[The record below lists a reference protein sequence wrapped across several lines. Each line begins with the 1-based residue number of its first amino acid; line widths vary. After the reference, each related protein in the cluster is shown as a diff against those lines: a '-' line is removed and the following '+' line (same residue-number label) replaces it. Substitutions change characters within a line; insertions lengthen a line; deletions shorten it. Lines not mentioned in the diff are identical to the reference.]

1 MSGLVTLDWIVI
13 GIYFLL
19 LMGIAWWVIRQ
30 KQENSEDY
38 FLAGRN
44 VGWFIVG
51 ASIFAS
57 NIGSEHLVGLA
68 GAGADSGMP
77 LAHYELH
84 AWIVLL
90 LGWVFLPFYA
100 RSGVFTMPEFLE
112 KRYNEKARWF
122 LSVVSLLGYIFT
134 KVSVSIYAGGVVFQS
149 FLGID
154 FWTGAILTLVVTGLY
169 TVLGGMRA
177 VVYTEALQT
186 IILIAGAMAVTLI
199 GLNHEAVGG
208 WSGLREIV
216 GSEHFNM
223 WKPMDHPKYPWTG
236 MVFGGAIVG
245 IWYWCT
251 DQYIVQR
258 VLSAKNLKEGRRG
271 AIWGGFLKLFP
282 VFLFLVPGMVAFALS
297 QQGVLQYDSPNEV
310 LPVMVKT
317 LLPAGIRGLVA
328 AGLLAAL
335 MSSLASVFNSA
346 STLFTIDIY
355 KKLKPNTP
363 EKDLVRTGRIATA
376 LIVMLGF
383 AWIPV
388 MKNAPG
394 TLYDYLQSVQSYI
407 APPITAVFLLG
418 IFHKRINATGAMSTL
433 IIGFGIGLVR
443 LTLDTIKTFSP
454 DTTYSGFWKSIQD
467 IPFSHFAIVM
477 FVICIAILI
486 IVSLFTAKPSEE
498 KLAGL
503 TFGTLSKEQLAANRN
518 SYNIWDIVA
527 SVGIIL
533 IIAGILIY
541 FTG

>member
-1 MSGLVTLDWIVI
+1 MEQLDWIVI
-13 GIYFLL
+13 GLYFVLL
-19 LMGIAWWVIRQ
+19 LGIAAWVMSKKQ
-30 KQENSEDY
+30 KDTQDY

-44 VGWFIVG
+44 IGWFIVG

-112 KRYNEKARWF
+112 RRYSPKARWF
-122 LSVVSLLGYIFT
+122 LSILSLVGYILT
-134 KVSVSIYAGGVVFQS
+134 KVSVSIYAGGIVFQS
-149 FLGID
+149 LLGID
-154 FWTGAILTLVVTGLY
+154 FWTGAILTLVITGIY
-169 TVLGGMRA
+169 TVVGGMSA

-186 IILIAGAMAVTLI
+186 FILIGGALAVTFI
-199 GLNHEAVGG
+199 GLNHEAIGG

-216 GSEHFNM
+216 GNEHFNM
-223 WKPMDHPKYPWTG
+223 WRPASDPRYPWTG

-258 VLSAKNLKEGRRG
+258 VLTAKNVKEGRRG
-271 AIWGGFLKLFP
+271 AIWGGFLKILP

-297 QQGVLQYDSPNEV
+297 KQGVLHYNDANEV
-310 LPVMVKT
+310 LPTMVKT
-317 LLPAGIRGLVA
+317 LLPSGIRGLVA

-335 MSSLASVFNSA
+335 MSSLASVFNSC

-355 KKLKPNTP
+355 KKIRPGES
-363 EKDLVRTGRIATA
+363 EKRLLRIGKIATA
-376 LIVMLGF
+376 VIVVLGF

-418 IFHKRINATGAMSTL
+418 ILSKRINARGALTTL
-433 IIGFGIGLVR
+433 YVGFGIGLFR
-443 LTLDTIKTFSP
+443 LILDTIVTFNP
-454 DTTYSGFWKSIQD
+454 GHEFTGILGDIIA
-467 IPFSHFAIVM
+467 IPFSHFAIVI
-477 FVICIAILI
+477 FVISLCILVG
-486 IVSLFTAKPSEE
+486 VSLSSAKPSAKQVEG
-498 KLAGL
+498 LAL
-503 TFGTLSKEQLAANRN
+503 GTLTEEQKADVKN
-518 SYNIWDIVA
+518 SYSWVDIV
-527 SVGIIL
+527 SSGLIVVIITAIML
-533 IIAGILIY
+533 Y

>member
-1 MSGLVTLDWIVI
+1 MEQLDWIVI
-13 GIYFLL
+13 GMYFVLL
-19 LMGIAWWVIRQ
+19 LGIAAWVMSKKQ
-30 KQENSEDY
+30 KDTKDY

-44 VGWFIVG
+44 VGWFVVG

-112 KRYNEKARWF
+112 RRYSPKARWF
-122 LSVVSLLGYIFT
+122 LSILSLVGYILT
-134 KVSVSIYAGGVVFQS
+134 KVSVSIYAGGIVFQS
-149 FLGID
+149 LLGID
-154 FWTGAILTLVVTGLY
+154 FWTGAILTLVITGVY
-169 TVLGGMRA
+169 TVVGGMSA
-177 VVYTEALQT
+177 VVYTETLQT
-186 IILIAGAMAVTLI
+186 FILIGGALAVTFI
-199 GLNHEAVGG
+199 GLNHEAIGG
-208 WSGLREIV
+208 WSGLKEIV

-223 WKPMDHPKYPWTG
+223 WRPADDPRYPWTG

-258 VLSAKNLKEGRRG
+258 VLTAKNVKEGRRG
-271 AIWGGFLKLFP
+271 AIWGGFLKILP

-297 QQGVLQYDSPNEV
+297 KQGVLQYNDANEV
-310 LPVMVKT
+310 LPTMVKT

-335 MSSLASVFNSA
+335 MSSLASVFNSC

-355 KKLKPNTP
+355 KKLRPNESET
-363 EKDLVRTGRIATA
+363 KLLRIGKIATGV
-376 LIVMLGF
+376 IVILGF

-418 IFHKRINATGAMSTL
+418 ILSKRINAKGAMATL
-433 IIGFGIGLVR
+433 YIGFGIGLFR
-443 LTLDTIKTFSP
+443 LILDTIVTFNP
-454 DTTYSGFWKSIQD
+454 GYEFSGVLGDIIA
-467 IPFSHFAIVM
+467 IPFSHFAIVI
-477 FVICIAILI
+477 FVISLCILVG
-486 IVSLFTAKPSEE
+486 VSLSSAKPSAQQVEG
-498 KLAGL
+498 LAL
-503 TFGTLSKEQLAANRN
+503 GTLTAEQKAEVKN
-518 SYNIWDIVA
+518 SYSWVDIVT
-527 SVGIIL
+527 SVLIVVIITAIML
-533 IIAGILIY
+533 Y

>member
-1 MSGLVTLDWIVI
+1 MTGLDWIVI
-13 GIYFLL
+13 ALYFVVLA
-19 LMGIAWWVIRQ
+19 GIAIWVISKKQ
-30 KQENSEDY
+30 KDSEDY

-68 GAGADSGMP
+68 GAGAESGMP
-77 LAHYELH
+77 MAHYELH

-90 LGWVFLPFYA
+90 LGWVFLPFYSRA
-100 RSGVFTMPEFLE
+100 GVFTMPEFLE
-112 KRYNEKARWF
+112 KRYNERARRF
-122 LSVVSLLGYIFT
+122 LSVISLVGYILT
-134 KVSVSIYAGGVVFQS
+134 KVSVSIYAGGIVFEAL
-149 FLGID
+149 LGID
-154 FWTGAILTLVVTGLY
+154 FWTGAVATLLITGLY
-169 TVLGGMRA
+169 TVIGGMRA

-186 IILIAGAMAVTLI
+186 LVLIGGALAVTLI
-199 GLNHEAVGG
+199 GLNHEAIGG
-208 WSGLREIV
+208 WAGLKEIV

-223 WKPMDHPKYPWTG
+223 WKPIDHPQYPWTG

-258 VLSAKNLKEGRRG
+258 VLTAKNLKEGRRG
-271 AIWGGFLKLFP
+271 AIWGGFLKILP

-297 QQGVLQYDSPNEV
+297 KQGVLAYDTPNAV

-317 LLPAGIRGLVA
+317 LLPDGIRGLVA

-335 MSSLASVFNSA
+335 MSSLASVFNSC

-355 KKLKPNTP
+355 KKLRPQAS
-363 EKDLVRTGRIATA
+363 EKKLVSTGRIATA
-376 LIVMLGF
+376 IIVVLGF

-407 APPITAVFLLG
+407 APPITVIFLLG
-418 IFHKRINATGAMSTL
+418 IFYKRLNAKGAMATL
-433 IIGFGIGLVR
+433 YVGLVIGLFR
-443 LTLDTIKTFSP
+443 LTLDTIKTFNEG
-454 DTTYSGFWKSIQD
+454 TEFTGILGSISA
-467 IPFSHFAIVM
+467 IPFSHFAILI
-477 FVICIAILI
+477 FVVCVIVLVG
-486 IVSLFTAKPSEE
+486 VSLMTEKPLES
-498 KLAGL
+498 KLSGL
-503 TFGTLSKEQLAANRN
+503 TFGTLTPEHKAESRKNYNWADILASAF
-518 SYNIWDIVA
+518 IIIV
-527 SVGIIL
+527 II
-533 IIAGILIY
+533 GILIY

>member
-1 MSGLVTLDWIVI
+1 MTGLATLDWLVI
-13 GIYFLL
+13 GAYFLVL
-19 LMGIAWWVIRQ
+19 FGIAAWVISQ
-30 KQENSEDY
+30 KQKDAEDY

-68 GAGADSGMP
+68 GAGAESGMP
-77 LAHYELH
+77 MAHYELH

-112 KRYNEKARWF
+112 RRYNEKARRF
-122 LSVVSLLGYIFT
+122 LSVVSLVGYILT
-134 KVSVSIYAGGVVFQS
+134 KVSVSIYAGGIVFQAL
-149 FLGID
+149 LGIN
-154 FWTGAILTLVVTGLY
+154 FWTGAILTLVVTGIY
-169 TVLGGMRA
+169 TVAGGMRA
-177 VVYTEALQT
+177 VVYTETLQT
-186 IILIAGAMAVTLI
+186 LILIAGAVTVTVI

-223 WKPMDHPKYPWTG
+223 WKPIDHPQYPWTG
-236 MVFGGAIVG
+236 MVFGGTIVG

-258 VLSAKNLKEGRRG
+258 VLAAKNLTEGRRG
-271 AIWGGFLKLFP
+271 AIWGGFLKLLP

-297 QQGVLQYDSPNEV
+297 KQGVIHYNSPNEV
-310 LPVMVKT
+310 LPQMVKT
-317 LLPAGIRGLVA
+317 LLPAGFRGLVA

-335 MSSLASVFNSA
+335 MSSLASVFNSC

-355 KKLKPNTP
+355 RKNNPEASEKKL
-363 EKDLVRTGRIATA
+363 VSVGRIATGV
-376 LIVMLGF
+376 IVVLGF

-407 APPITAVFLLG
+407 APPITVVFLLG
-418 IFHKRINATGAMSTL
+418 IFSKRINSRAALTTL
-433 IIGFGIGLVR
+433 YLGFTIGLFR
-443 LTLDTIKTFSP
+443 LVLDTIVTFQG
-454 DTTYSGFWKSIQD
+454 TRFTGFLGSVAA
-467 IPFSHFAIVM
+467 IPFSHFAIVI
-477 FVICIAILI
+477 FVICVVVLLG
-486 IVSLFTAKPSEE
+486 VSYLTEKPAE
-498 KLAGL
+498 AQIQGL
-503 TFGTLSKEQLAANRN
+503 TFGTLSPLQRAESRA
-518 SYNIWDIVA
+518 SYTLLDILA
-527 SVGIIL
+527 SVLIAIMII
-533 IIAGILIY
+533 GILSY

>member
-1 MSGLVTLDWIVI
+1 MTGLDTLDWIVI
-13 GIYFLL
+13 GLYFLVL
-19 LMGIAWWVIRQ
+19 IGIAWWVIRQ
-30 KQENSEDY
+30 KQEDSEDY

-84 AWIVLL
+84 AWIVLV

-112 KRYNEKARWF
+112 KRYNSKARWF
-122 LSVVSLLGYIFT
+122 LSIVSLLGYIFT

-154 FWTGAILTLVVTGLY
+154 FWTGAILTLLITGLY

-177 VVYTEALQT
+177 VVYTEALQSF
-186 IILIAGAMAVTLI
+186 ILIAGALSVTLI
-199 GLNHEAVGG
+199 GLNHEAIGG

-216 GSEHFNM
+216 GTEHFNM
-223 WKPMDHPKYPWTG
+223 WKPIDHPKYPWTG

-258 VLSAKNLKEGRRG
+258 VLSAKNITEGRRG
-271 AIWGGFLKLFP
+271 AIWGGFLKILP

-297 QQGVLQYDSPNEV
+297 KKGVLNYESANEV
-310 LPVMVKT
+310 LPAMVKT
-317 LLPAGIRGLVA
+317 LLPTGIRGLVA

-355 KKLKPNTP
+355 KKLKPKTP

-376 LIVMLGF
+376 FIVLLGF
-383 AWIPV
+383 LWIPV

-418 IFHKRINATGAMSTL
+418 IFFKRINSQGAMATL
-433 IIGFGIGLVR
+433 IGGFGIGLIR
-443 LTLDTIKTFSP
+443 LTLDTIKTFNP
-454 DTTYSGFWKSIQD
+454 TTSYTGIWKSIQD

-477 FVICIAILI
+477 FVICVGILI
-486 IVSLFTAKPSEE
+486 LVSLLTKRPSE
-498 KLAGL
+498 KQLAGL
-503 TFGTLSKEQLAANRN
+503 TFGTLSAEQIESNQN
-518 SYNIWDIVA
+518 SYNKWDVIA
-527 SVGIIL
+527 SIGIIA
-533 IIAGILIY
+533 IIIVILSY

>member
-1 MSGLVTLDWIVI
+1 MNGLTALDWLVI
-13 GIYFLL
+13 GLYFIL

-30 KQENSEDY
+30 KQEDSEDY

-112 KRYNEKARWF
+112 KRYNAKARRF
-122 LSVVSLLGYIFT
+122 LSVVSLVGYIFT

-149 FLGID
+149 FLGIG
-154 FWTGAILTLVVTGLY
+154 FWTGAILTLVITGLY
-169 TVLGGMRA
+169 TILGGMRA

-186 IILIAGAMAVTLI
+186 IILIAGALSVTLI

-208 WSGLREIV
+208 WFGLKEIV

-223 WKPMDHPKYPWTG
+223 WKPVDHPRYPWTG

-258 VLSAKNLKEGRRG
+258 VLSAKNITEGRRG
-271 AIWGGFLKLFP
+271 AIWGGFLKILP
-282 VFLFLVPGMVAFALS
+282 VFLFLVPGMVAYALS
-297 QQGVLQYDSPNEV
+297 QKGVLQYESANEV
-310 LPVMVKT
+310 LPAMVKT
-317 LLPAGIRGLVA
+317 LLPSGIRGLVA

-355 KKLKPNTP
+355 KKLKPQTP
-363 EKDLVRTGRIATA
+363 EKDLVRTGRIATGI
-376 LIVMLGF
+376 IVLLGF

-407 APPITAVFLLG
+407 SPPITAVFLLG
-418 IFHKRINATGAMSTL
+418 IFFKRINAKGAMATL
-433 IIGFGIGLVR
+433 IGGFSIGLVR
-443 LTLDTIKTFSP
+443 LTLDTIKTFNQDVSY
-454 DTTYSGFWKSIQD
+454 TGFWKSIQD

-477 FVICIAILI
+477 FVICVGILI
-486 IVSLFTAKPSEE
+486 VVSLLTAKPSE
-498 KLAGL
+498 KQLAGL
-503 TFGTLSKEQLAANRN
+503 TFGTLSPEQINSN
-518 SYNIWDIVA
+518 KYSYNMWDVIASLGIVA
-527 SVGIIL
+527 IIVGIL
-533 IIAGILIY
+533 MY

>member
-1 MSGLVTLDWIVI
+1 MGSLDWIVI
-13 GIYFLL
+13 AIYFVVLAA
-19 LMGIAWWVIRQ
+19 IAIWVMSKKQ
-30 KQENSEDY
+30 KDSEDY

-68 GAGADSGMP
+68 GAGAESGMP
-77 LAHYELH
+77 MAHYELH

-90 LGWVFLPFYA
+90 LGWVFLPFYS

-112 KRYNEKARWF
+112 KRYNAKARRF
-122 LSVVSLLGYIFT
+122 LSVISLVGYILT
-134 KVSVSIYAGGVVFQS
+134 KVSVSIYAGGIVFEAL
-149 FLGID
+149 LGID
-154 FWTGAILTLVVTGLY
+154 FWTGAIMTLLVTGIY
-169 TVLGGMRA
+169 TVIGGMRA

-186 IILIAGAMAVTLI
+186 FVLIGGALAVTLI
-199 GLNHEAVGG
+199 GLNHEAIGG
-208 WSGLREIV
+208 WSGLKEIV

-223 WKPMDHPKYPWTG
+223 WKPYDHPKYPWTG

-258 VLSAKNLKEGRRG
+258 VLTAKNLKEGRRG
-271 AIWGGFLKLFP
+271 AIWGGFLKILP

-297 QQGVLQYDSPNEV
+297 KQGVLTYDNPNAV
-310 LPVMVKT
+310 LPVMVRE
-317 LLPAGIRGLVA
+317 LLPNGIRGLVA

-335 MSSLASVFNSA
+335 MSSLASVFNSC

-355 KKLKPNTP
+355 KKLRPLAT
-363 EKDLVRTGRIATA
+363 EKKLVAMGRIATA
-376 LIVMLGF
+376 FIVVLGF

-407 APPITAVFLLG
+407 APPITVIFLFG
-418 IFHKRINATGAMSTL
+418 IFYKRINSAGAMATLWVGL
-433 IIGFGIGLVR
+433 IIGMFR
-443 LTLDTIKTFSP
+443 LTLDTITTFKG
-454 DTTYSGFWKSIQD
+454 TEFTGFLGSVAS
-467 IPFSHFAIVM
+467 IPFSHFAIVI
-477 FVICIAILI
+477 FVICVIVLVS
-486 IVSLFTAKPSEE
+486 VSLMTEKPSEAQ
-498 KLAGL
+498 LSGL
-503 TFGTLSKEQLAANRN
+503 TFGTLTAEQKAATRN
-518 SYNIWDIVA
+518 SYGTMDIVA
-527 SVGIIL
+527 SAFIIIV
-533 IIAGILIY
+533 IIGILVY

>member
-1 MSGLVTLDWIVI
+1 MAGLDWIVI
-13 GIYFLL
+13 AFYFVVLAA
-19 LMGIAWWVIRQ
+19 IAAWVMSKKQ
-30 KQENSEDY
+30 KDSEDY

-68 GAGADSGMP
+68 GAGAESGMP

-112 KRYNEKARWF
+112 KRYNEKARRF
-122 LSVVSLLGYIFT
+122 LSVISLVGYILT
-134 KVSVSIYAGGVVFQS
+134 KVSVSIYAGGIVFQAL
-149 FLGID
+149 LGID
-154 FWTGAILTLVVTGLY
+154 FWTGAVLTLIITGIY
-169 TVLGGMRA
+169 TVAGGMRA

-186 IILIAGAMAVTLI
+186 IILIAGALSVTLI
-199 GLNHEAVGG
+199 GLNHEAIGG
-208 WSGLREIV
+208 WSGLRSIV

-223 WKPMDHPKYPWTG
+223 WKPIDHPQYPWTG

-258 VLSAKNLKEGRRG
+258 VLTAKNLKEGRRG
-271 AIWGGFLKLFP
+271 AIWGGFLKILP

-297 QQGVLQYDSPNEV
+297 KEGVLQYDSPNEV
-310 LPVMVKT
+310 LPVMVRT
-317 LLPAGIRGLVA
+317 LLPEGFRGLVA

-335 MSSLASVFNSA
+335 MSSLASVFNSC

-355 KKLKPNTP
+355 KKWRP
-363 EKDLVRTGRIATA
+363 EATEKRLVSTGRLATA
-376 LIVMLGF
+376 VIVVLGF

-407 APPITAVFLLG
+407 APPITVIFLLG
-418 IFHKRINATGAMSTL
+418 IFYKRINAKGAMATL
-433 IIGFGIGLVR
+433 YIGLLIGLFR
-443 LTLDTIKTFSP
+443 LTLDTITTFQG
-454 DTTYSGFWKSIQD
+454 TQFTGFLGSIAA
-467 IPFSHFAIVM
+467 IPFSHFAIVI
-477 FVICIAILI
+477 FVVCVIII
-486 IVSLFTAKPSEE
+486 IVVSLMTEKPSEA

-503 TFGTLSKEQLAANRN
+503 TFGTLSEEDRAINKN
-518 SYNIWDIVA
+518 SYSTIDIVA
-527 SVGIIL
+527 SLLIVAVII
-533 IIAGILIY
+533 GILVY

>member
-1 MSGLVTLDWIVI
+1 MEQLDWIVI
-13 GIYFLL
+13 GIYFVLL
-19 LMGIAWWVIRQ
+19 LGIAAWVMSKKQ
-30 KQENSEDY
+30 KDTKDY

-44 VGWFIVG
+44 VGWFVVG

-112 KRYNEKARWF
+112 RRYSPKARWF
-122 LSVVSLLGYIFT
+122 LSILSLVGYILT
-134 KVSVSIYAGGVVFQS
+134 KVSVSIYAGGIVFQS
-149 FLGID
+149 LLGID
-154 FWTGAILTLVVTGLY
+154 FWTGAILTLVITGVY
-169 TVLGGMRA
+169 TVVGGMSA
-177 VVYTEALQT
+177 VVYTETLQT
-186 IILIAGAMAVTLI
+186 FVLIGGALAVTFI
-199 GLNHEAVGG
+199 GLNHEAIGG
-208 WSGLREIV
+208 WSGLKEIV

-223 WKPMDHPKYPWTG
+223 WRPADDPRYPWTG

-258 VLSAKNLKEGRRG
+258 VLTAKNVKEGRRG
-271 AIWGGFLKLFP
+271 AIWGGFLKILP

-297 QQGVLQYDSPNEV
+297 KQGVLQYDNANEV
-310 LPVMVKT
+310 LPTMVKT

-335 MSSLASVFNSA
+335 MSSLASVFNSC

-355 KKLKPNTP
+355 KKLKPNESET
-363 EKDLVRTGRIATA
+363 KLLRIGKIATGF
-376 LIVMLGF
+376 IVILGF

-418 IFHKRINATGAMSTL
+418 ILSKRINAKGAMATL
-433 IIGFGIGLVR
+433 YIGFGIGLFR
-443 LTLDTIKTFSP
+443 LILDTVVTFNP
-454 DTTYSGFWKSIQD
+454 GHEFSGVLGDIIA
-467 IPFSHFAIVM
+467 IPFSHFAIVI
-477 FVICIAILI
+477 FVISICILVG
-486 IVSLFTAKPSEE
+486 VSLSSAKPSAEQVE
-498 KLAGL
+498 GLAL
-503 TFGTLSKEQLAANRN
+503 GTLTAEQKAEVKN
-518 SYNIWDIVA
+518 SYSWVDVVA
-527 SVGIIL
+527 SVLIVVIITA
-533 IIAGILIY
+533 IMVY

>member
-1 MSGLVTLDWIVI
+1 MAGLETLDWVVI
-13 GIYFLL
+13 AAYFLVL
-19 LMGIAWWVIRQ
+19 LGIAAWVISKKQ
-30 KQENSEDY
+30 KDSEDY

-68 GAGADSGMP
+68 GSGAESGMP
-77 LAHYELH
+77 MAHYELH

-112 KRYNEKARWF
+112 KRYNPKARRF
-122 LSVVSLLGYIFT
+122 LSIVSLIGYILT
-134 KVSVSIYAGGVVFQS
+134 KVSVSIYAGGIVFQA
-149 FLGID
+149 LLDID
-154 FWTGAILTLVVTGLY
+154 FWTGAILTLIITGLY
-169 TVLGGMRA
+169 TVTGGMRA

-186 IILIAGAMAVTLI
+186 FVLIAGAIAVTLI

-208 WSGLREIV
+208 WTGLREIV
-216 GSEHFNM
+216 GNEHFNM
-223 WKPMDHPKYPWTG
+223 WKPIDHPQYPWTG

-258 VLSAKNLKEGRRG
+258 VLTAKNLTEGRRG
-271 AIWGGFLKLFP
+271 AIWGGFLKILP

-297 QQGVLQYDSPNEV
+297 KQGVLQYESPNEV
-310 LPVMVKT
+310 LPQMVKT
-317 LLPAGIRGLVA
+317 LLPAGFRGLVA

-335 MSSLASVFNSA
+335 MSSLASVFNSC
-346 STLFTIDIY
+346 STLFTMDIY
-355 KKLKPNTP
+355 KVRNPDAP
-363 EKDLVRTGRIATA
+363 ENQLVKVGRYATA
-376 LIVMLGF
+376 VIVILGF

-407 APPITAVFLLG
+407 APPITVIFLLG
-418 IFHKRINATGAMSTL
+418 IFSKRINSKAALTTL
-433 IIGFGIGLVR
+433 YVGFAIGIFRLV
-443 LTLDTIKTFSP
+443 LDTVATFQGAKF
-454 DTTYSGFWKSIQD
+454 TGLLGTIAA
-467 IPFSHFAIVM
+467 IPFSHFAILM
-477 FVICIAILI
+477 FVICVAVILL
-486 IVSLFTAKPSEE
+486 VSYTSEKPSEAQ
-498 KLAGL
+498 LSGL
-503 TFGTLSKEQLAANRN
+503 TFGTLSAEQKAANKA
-518 SYNIWDIVA
+518 SYNMWDIIA
-527 SVGIIL
+527 SVFIIV
-533 IIAGILIY
+533 IIIGILTY

>member
-1 MSGLVTLDWIVI
+1 MSGLDWIVI
-13 GIYFLL
+13 ASYFVVLA
-19 LMGIAWWVIRQ
+19 GIAAWVISK
-30 KQENSEDY
+30 KQEDTEDY

-44 VGWFIVG
+44 VGWFIIG

-68 GAGADSGMP
+68 GAGAESGMP

-112 KRYNEKARWF
+112 KRYNENARWF
-122 LSVVSLLGYIFT
+122 LSVISLIGYVLT
-134 KVSVSIYAGGVVFQS
+134 KVSVSIYAGGIVFQA
-149 FLGID
+149 LLDID
-154 FWTGAILTLVVTGLY
+154 FWTGAVLTLLITGVY
-169 TVLGGMRA
+169 TVAGGMRA

-186 IILIAGAMAVTLI
+186 VILIAGALAVTLI
-199 GLNHEAVGG
+199 GLNHETIGG
-208 WSGLREIV
+208 WSGLRTIV
-216 GSEHFNM
+216 GNEHFNM
-223 WKPMDHPKYPWTG
+223 WKPIDHPQYPWTG

-258 VLSAKNLKEGRRG
+258 VLTAKNLTEGRRG
-271 AIWGGFLKLFP
+271 AIWGGFLKILP

-297 QQGVLQYDSPNEV
+297 KQGVLQYESPNEV
-310 LPVMVKT
+310 LPVMVRT
-317 LLPAGIRGLVA
+317 LLPDGIRGLVA

-335 MSSLASVFNSA
+335 MSSLASVFNSC

-355 KKLKPNTP
+355 KKMRPKAS
-363 EKDLVRTGRIATA
+363 EARLVNTGRIATA
-376 LIVMLGF
+376 IIVVLGF

-407 APPITAVFLLG
+407 APPITVVFLLG
-418 IFHKRINATGAMSTL
+418 IFSKRMNAKGAMATL
-433 IIGFGIGLVR
+433 YLGLVIGLFR
-443 LTLDTIKTFSP
+443 LVLDTITTFQG
-454 DTTYSGFWKSIQD
+454 TQFTGFLGQVAA
-467 IPFSHFAIVM
+467 IPFSHFAIVI
-477 FVICIAILI
+477 FVICVGIMVG
-486 IVSLFTAKPSEE
+486 VSLATEKPSEVQ
-498 KLAGL
+498 LSGL
-503 TFGTLSKEQLAANRN
+503 TFGTLSEEQKASTRN
-518 SYNIWDIVA
+518 SYGVIDIVA
-527 SVGIIL
+527 SLLIVAII
-533 IIAGILIY
+533 IGILTY

>member
-1 MSGLVTLDWIVI
+1 MADLDWVVI
-13 GIYFLL
+13 ALYFVVLA
-19 LMGIAWWVIRQ
+19 GIAAWVISKKQ
-30 KQENSEDY
+30 KDSEDY

-68 GAGADSGMP
+68 GAGAESGMP
-77 LAHYELH
+77 MAHYELH

-112 KRYNEKARWF
+112 KRYNEKARRF
-122 LSVVSLLGYIFT
+122 LSVVSLVGYVLT
-134 KVSVSIYAGGVVFQS
+134 KVSVSIYAGGIVFEAL
-149 FLGID
+149 LGVD
-154 FWTGAILTLVVTGLY
+154 FWTGAILTLVVTGIY
-169 TVLGGMRA
+169 TVVGGMRA

-186 IILIAGAMAVTLI
+186 VVLIAGALAVTLI
-199 GLNHEAVGG
+199 GLNHEAIGG
-208 WSGLREIV
+208 WSGLKEIV

-223 WKPMDHPKYPWTG
+223 WKPIDHPKYPWTG

-258 VLSAKNLKEGRRG
+258 VLTAKNLKEGRRG
-271 AIWGGFLKLFP
+271 AIWGGFLKILP

-297 QQGVLQYDSPNEV
+297 KEGVISYDSPNQV
-310 LPVMVKT
+310 LPVMVKE
-317 LLPAGIRGLVA
+317 LLPSGIRGLVA

-335 MSSLASVFNSA
+335 MSSLASVFNSC

-355 KKLKPNTP
+355 KKMRP
-363 EKDLVRTGRIATA
+363 EAPEAKLVSTGRIATG
-376 LIVMLGF
+376 LIVILGF

-407 APPITAVFLLG
+407 APPITVIFLLG
-418 IFHKRINATGAMSTL
+418 IFFKRINTQGAMATL
-433 IIGFGIGLVR
+433 YGGFAIGMFRLV
-443 LTLDTIKTFSP
+443 LDTIATFSGP
-454 DTTYSGFWKSIQD
+454 EFPGFPGVLGSIAA
-467 IPFSHFAIVM
+467 IPFSHFAILI
-477 FVICIAILI
+477 FVICVVI
-486 IVSLFTAKPSEE
+486 IFVVSYMTE
-498 KLAGL
+498 KQSDKELAGL
-503 TFGTLSKEQLAANRN
+503 TFATLSAKHKAEDKN
-518 SYNIWDIVA
+518 SYGLTD
-527 SVGIIL
+527 
-533 IIAGILIY
+533 IIASAFIIIVIIGILIY

>member
-1 MSGLVTLDWIVI
+1 MAQLDWII
-13 GIYFLL
+13 IALYFVVLFA
-19 LMGIAWWVIRQ
+19 IAAWVMSK
-30 KQENSEDY
+30 KQNNTEDY

-44 VGWFIVG
+44 VGWFIIG

-68 GAGADSGMP
+68 GAGAESGMP

-122 LSVVSLLGYIFT
+122 LSIISLVGYILT
-134 KVSVSIYAGGVVFQS
+134 KVSVSIYAGGIVFQAL
-149 FLGID
+149 LGID
-154 FWTGAILTLVVTGLY
+154 FWTGAILTLVITGIY
-169 TVLGGMRA
+169 TVAGGMRA

-186 IILIAGAMAVTLI
+186 FILIAGAISVTWI
-199 GLNHEAVGG
+199 GLNHEAIGG
-208 WSGLREIV
+208 WANLKEIV

-223 WKPMDHPKYPWTG
+223 WKPIDHPKYPWTG

-258 VLSAKNLKEGRRG
+258 VLTAKNLKEGRRG
-271 AIWGGFLKLFP
+271 AIWGGALKILP

-297 QQGVLQYDSPNEV
+297 KQGVLQYESPNEV
-310 LPVMVKT
+310 LPMMVKT
-317 LLPAGIRGLVA
+317 LLPDGFRGLVA

-335 MSSLASVFNSA
+335 MSSLASVFNSC

-355 KKLKPNTP
+355 KKLKPKAP
-363 EKDLVRTGRIATA
+363 EKKLVSVGRIATSI
-376 LIVMLGF
+376 IVVLGF

-407 APPITAVFLLG
+407 APPITVIFLLG
-418 IFHKRINATGAMSTL
+418 IFYKRINAKGAMATL
-433 IIGFGIGLVR
+433 YIGLAIGIFR
-443 LTLDTIKTFSP
+443 LVLDTITTFNG
-454 DTTYSGFWKSIQD
+454 TQFTGFVGQIAA
-467 IPFSHFAIVM
+467 IPFSHFAIVI
-477 FVICIAILI
+477 FVICVGVILI
-486 IVSLFTAKPSEE
+486 VSFMTEKPSEAQ
-498 KLAGL
+498 LAGL
-503 TFGTLSKEQLAANRN
+503 TFGTLSPEQKTNTRN
-518 SYNIWDIVA
+518 SYGLPDIIA
-527 SVGIIL
+527 SVFIIVI
-533 IIAGILIY
+533 IIAILTY